1 MTALAAAIS
10 ADLMTV
16 LVYGTRPYLW
26 LPVNFNLPPVA
37 YPWLILFGLV
47 LGVLAWCY
55 QYCLL
60 NSRVW
65 YRHCTHLPSKVQPLL
80 PLLLV
85 IPVGL
90 LDVNLLGGSHML
102 IDHLIA
108 LPSHSAAFASLFG
121 LLSIYFVVRFVG
133 SMLSYGAPLPG
144 GIFMPILVL
153 GAILG
158 ALLATLLMHL
168 HLLAAGNYFNL
179 VVIGMAAYFGAIE
192 KAPFTA
198 ICLLTE
204 MVGTM
209 EQILP
214 MLIVTFISY
223 TVNDLLGGRPI
234 YAALR
239 EEMFGLDQTS

>member
-1 MTALAAAIS
+1 
-10 ADLMTV
+10 
-16 LVYGTRPYLW
+16 
-26 LPVNFNLPPVA
+26 
-37 YPWLILFGLV
+37 
-47 LGVLAWCY
+47 
-55 QYCLL
+55 
-60 NSRVW
+60 
-65 YRHCTHLPSKVQPLL
+65 
-80 PLLLV
+80 
-85 IPVGL
+85 
-90 LDVNLLGGSHML
+90 ML

-108 LPSHSAAFASLFG
+108 LPSHSAGFTSLFG
-121 LLSIYFVVRFVG
+121 LLSIYFVVRFIG
-133 SMLSYGAPLPG
+133 SMLSYGVPVPG

-158 ALLATLLMHL
+158 ALLATLLIHL
-168 HLLAAGNYFNL
+168 HLLAAGNYINL

>member
-1 MTALAAAIS
+1 
-10 ADLMTV
+10 
-16 LVYGTRPYLW
+16 
-26 LPVNFNLPPVA
+26 
-37 YPWLILFGLV
+37 
-47 LGVLAWCY
+47 
-55 QYCLL
+55 
-60 NSRVW
+60 
-65 YRHCTHLPSKVQPLL
+65 
-80 PLLLV
+80 
-85 IPVGL
+85 
-90 LDVNLLGGSHML
+90 
-102 IDHLIA
+102 
-108 LPSHSAAFASLFG
+108 
-121 LLSIYFVVRFVG
+121 
-133 SMLSYGAPLPG
+133 
-144 GIFMPILVL
+144 MPILVL

-168 HLLAAGNYFNL
+168 HLLAAGNYINL

-204 MVGTM
+204 MVGIM

>member
-1 MTALAAAIS
+1 
-10 ADLMTV
+10 
-16 LVYGTRPYLW
+16 
-26 LPVNFNLPPVA
+26 
-37 YPWLILFGLV
+37 
-47 LGVLAWCY
+47 
-55 QYCLL
+55 
-60 NSRVW
+60 
-65 YRHCTHLPSKVQPLL
+65 
-80 PLLLV
+80 
-85 IPVGL
+85 
-90 LDVNLLGGSHML
+90 
-102 IDHLIA
+102 
-108 LPSHSAAFASLFG
+108 
-121 LLSIYFVVRFVG
+121 
-133 SMLSYGAPLPG
+133 
-144 GIFMPILVL
+144 MPILVL

-168 HLLAAGNYFNL
+168 HLLAAGNYINL

-234 YAALR
+234 YAPFEKKCLAWTKQVSNFSYKATVPTRASNLLALVGIVWLAKFFQPGFR
-239 EEMFGLDQTS
+239 HCTNV

>member
-1 MTALAAAIS
+1 MTALATAIS

-16 LVYGTRPYLW
+16 LVYGTRPCLW
-26 LPVNFNLPPVA
+26 LPVNFNPPVA

-47 LGVLAWCY
+47 LRVLAWCY

-133 SMLSYGAPLPG
+133 SMLSYGAPVPG

-158 ALLATLLMHL
+158 ALLATLLIHL
-168 HLLAAGNYFNL
+168 HLLAAGNYINL
-179 VVIGMAAYFGAIE
+179 VAIGMAAYFGAIE

>member
-1 MTALAAAIS
+1 
-10 ADLMTV
+10 
-16 LVYGTRPYLW
+16 
-26 LPVNFNLPPVA
+26 
-37 YPWLILFGLV
+37 
-47 LGVLAWCY
+47 
-55 QYCLL
+55 
-60 NSRVW
+60 
-65 YRHCTHLPSKVQPLL
+65 
-80 PLLLV
+80 
-85 IPVGL
+85 
-90 LDVNLLGGSHML
+90 
-102 IDHLIA
+102 
-108 LPSHSAAFASLFG
+108 
-121 LLSIYFVVRFVG
+121 
-133 SMLSYGAPLPG
+133 
-144 GIFMPILVL
+144 MPILVL

-168 HLLAAGNYFNL
+168 HLLAAGDYINL

-234 YAALR
+234 YAPFEKKCLAWTKQVSNFSYKATVPTRASNLLALVGIVWLAKFFNPVLDTAQ
-239 EEMFGLDQTS
+239 MFRFVGCDFLK

>member
-1 MTALAAAIS
+1 M
-10 ADLMTV
+10 
-16 LVYGTRPYLW
+16 
-26 LPVNFNLPPVA
+26 
-37 YPWLILFGLV
+37 
-47 LGVLAWCY
+47 LAWCY
-55 QYCLL
+55 QCYLL

-102 IDHLIA
+102 IDHLIT
-108 LPSHSAAFASLFG
+108 LSSHSAAFASLFG

-133 SMLSYGAPLPG
+133 SMLSYGAPVPG

-158 ALLATLLMHL
+158 ALLATLLIHL
-168 HLLAAGNYFNL
+168 YLLAAGNYINL

-192 KAPFTA
+192 KATFTA

-204 MVGTM
+204 MVGYHGANLTDADR
-209 EQILP
+209 
-214 MLIVTFISY
+214 
-223 TVNDLLGGRPI
+223 DLHCLYRQRPARWAANLRRPSRRNVWLGPNKLVI
-234 YAALR
+234 
-239 EEMFGLDQTS
+239 FPTKQ

>member
-1 MTALAAAIS
+1 
-10 ADLMTV
+10 MTV
-16 LVYGTRPYLW
+16 LVYGTRPCLW

-60 NSRVW
+60 NNRVW

-133 SMLSYGAPLPG
+133 SKLSYGAPVPG
-144 GIFMPILVL
+144 GIFMPILVI

-158 ALLATLLMHL
+158 ALLATLLIHL
-168 HLLAAGNYFNL
+168 HLLAA
-179 VVIGMAAYFGAIE
+179 YFGRL
-192 KAPFTA
+192 K
-198 ICLLTE
+198 
-204 MVGTM
+204 
-209 EQILP
+209 
-214 MLIVTFISY
+214 
-223 TVNDLLGGRPI
+223 RPPSPPSD
-234 YAALR
+234 Y
-239 EEMFGLDQTS
+239 

>member
-1 MTALAAAIS
+1 
-10 ADLMTV
+10 
-16 LVYGTRPYLW
+16 
-26 LPVNFNLPPVA
+26 
-37 YPWLILFGLV
+37 
-47 LGVLAWCY
+47 
-55 QYCLL
+55 
-60 NSRVW
+60 
-65 YRHCTHLPSKVQPLL
+65 
-80 PLLLV
+80 
-85 IPVGL
+85 
-90 LDVNLLGGSHML
+90 
-102 IDHLIA
+102 
-108 LPSHSAAFASLFG
+108 
-121 LLSIYFVVRFVG
+121 
-133 SMLSYGAPLPG
+133 
-144 GIFMPILVL
+144 MPILVL

-158 ALLATLLMHL
+158 ALLATLLIHL
-168 HLLAAGNYFNL
+168 HLLAAGNYINL

-192 KAPFTA
+192 KAHFTA

>member
-1 MTALAAAIS
+1 
-10 ADLMTV
+10 
-16 LVYGTRPYLW
+16 
-26 LPVNFNLPPVA
+26 
-37 YPWLILFGLV
+37 
-47 LGVLAWCY
+47 
-55 QYCLL
+55 
-60 NSRVW
+60 
-65 YRHCTHLPSKVQPLL
+65 
-80 PLLLV
+80 
-85 IPVGL
+85 
-90 LDVNLLGGSHML
+90 ML

-133 SMLSYGAPLPG
+133 SMLSYGAPVPG

-153 GAILG
+153 GA
-158 ALLATLLMHL
+158 LLATLVIHL
-168 HLLAAGNYFNL
+168 HLLAAGNYINL

-192 KAPFTA
+192 RAPFTA

>member
-1 MTALAAAIS
+1 M
-10 ADLMTV
+10 
-16 LVYGTRPYLW
+16 
-26 LPVNFNLPPVA
+26 
-37 YPWLILFGLV
+37 PWCYQYCLF
-47 LGVLAWCY
+47 WCY

-133 SMLSYGAPLPG
+133 SMLSYGAPVPG
-144 GIFMPILVL
+144 
-153 GAILG
+153 
-158 ALLATLLMHL
+158 
-168 HLLAAGNYFNL
+168 
-179 VVIGMAAYFGAIE
+179 E
-192 KAPFTA
+192 SSCQSWCSAPFSA
-198 ICLLTE
+198 PCW
-204 MVGTM
+204 
-209 EQILP
+209 P
-214 MLIVTFISY
+214 PF
-223 TVNDLLGGRPI
+223 
-234 YAALR
+234 
-239 EEMFGLDQTS
+239 